1 MKKKIALLLALA
13 LILTFTSCKGEIK
26 VKKGIYFLKDE
37 KMGPYIFFDP
47 ENQDW
52 HSARGIAISFAR
64 AGTYSQSGDQITA
77 NGADSRETAMVFQIL
92 SEEEI
97 RVISVNEAFFP
108 EGNRWINE
116 GETYVFWAFG
126 DMESGTG
133 G

>member
-1 MKKKIALLLALA
+1 M
-13 LILTFTSCKGEIK
+13 E
-26 VKKGIYFLKDE
+26 
-37 KMGPYIFFDP
+37 
-47 ENQDW
+47 
-52 HSARGIAISFAR
+52 
-64 AGTYSQSGDQITA
+64 
-77 NGADSRETAMVFQIL
+77 FQIL

-116 GETYVFWAFG
+116 GETYVFWAFD